1 MWLAYAGS
9 SALAVWLARRFV
21 SSIPARTALLIALL
35 PLVFTGEAMLLGKLY
50 GPADLYETAD
60 PWKSLG
66 PTQAAS
72 APKNP
77 ILSDLAFANLPWRAA
92 VRQSLAEGRLPLWN
106 RFVLAGNPL
115 LGTAQAGVLHPATWI
130 AVWLPVP
137 LSWTFSCAFTLFL
150 GLLSGYLFFRD
161 FDLGER
167 AALTGAVGWGFSTYL
182 LFWDGWSVGPST
194 ATFPLLL
201 LGLRRLAREPGRRA
215 IGLTAAALWLSF
227 CGGHPESFFHCV
239 AAGAVY
245 FAWELFRRR
254 GPAAARAIGAA
265 LAAGALALL
274 LAGPQLFPLLEAIP
288 NSAEYRLRREA
299 VARGSARQAVPL
311 PEAARRLLPD
321 LLPFAHGICGKSPV
335 QAGRDDGSG
344 MPLGY
349 AGAVLFPLALLA
361 VTDPRPRTRGR
372 SIFLAFLV
380 AGFAYGASF
389 PGVLDATSRL
399 PGFAL
404 ALNHRLVFLAGL
416 GLAGLA
422 ALGVERL
429 ETQGGAVRDLG
440 RAAAV
445 CAAVILGAFLL
456 ALPVLRARGLSP
468 GFAGAG
474 LAYQLTPLILLA
486 LAGRTRSPA
495 PRLAAAALA
504 LLVAQRFFE
513 MRGTYPTL
521 PTSALVPPL
530 PTLAAIPPG
539 SEPRRVVATGELL
552 RPNGAA
558 LYQLEDVRG
567 YESLVLDRFA
577 DTYPLWC
584 EAQQASFNRVGD
596 LSRPFLGFL
605 NARYA
610 IGAPGDAAPPGWREQ
625 ARGPE
630 MTIFENPRALPRAFV
645 PTRLRREA
653 DAARRLEAMA
663 RETDFAETAW
673 ISGAGAPVEENG
685 RAALR
690 LRAVGSDLVIS
701 AEASHRAFVATS
713 LPDWPGW
720 VAEAGNR
727 ELPLATVNHAFV
739 GFWLDPGRH
748 TVRLSYRPGSW
759 SLGVAAG
766 GLGAAAA
773 LVLAT
778 ARRRRS

>member
-9 SALAVWLARRFV
+9 SALALWLARRFV
-21 SSIPARTALLIALL
+21 ASVPARTGLLIALL

-50 GPADLYETAD
+50 GPSDLYSTAD
-60 PWKSLG
+60 PWKSLPPADG
-66 PTQAAS
+66 AV
-72 APKNP
+72 APRNP

-92 VRQSLAEGRLPLWN
+92 VRESLTQGRLPLWN

-115 LGTAQAGVLHPATWI
+115 LGTAQAGVLHPSTWL

-137 LSWTFSCAFTLFL
+137 LSWTFSCTFTLFL
-150 GLLSGYLFFRD
+150 GLYAGYLFFRD
-161 FDLGER
+161 FGLGER

-182 LFWDGWSVGPST
+182 LFWNGWSVGPST
-194 ATFPLLL
+194 ATLPLLL
-201 LGLRRLAREPGRRA
+201 LGLRRLAREPGRGA
-215 IGLTAAALWLSF
+215 IGLTVAALWLSF
-227 CGGHPESFFHCV
+227 CGGHPESFFHGA

-265 LAAGALALL
+265 LAAGGLALL
-274 LAGPQLFPLLEAIP
+274 LAGPQLFPLLETIP
-288 NSAEYRLRREA
+288 HSAEYRARREA
-299 VARGSARQAVPL
+299 LARGAARQSVPL
-311 PEAARRLLPD
+311 SEAGRRLLPD
-321 LLPFAHGICGKSPV
+321 LLPFAHGIYGKSPV
-335 QAGRDDGSG
+335 QAERNDGSG
-344 MPLGY
+344 MALGY

-372 SIFLAFLV
+372 AIFLGFFV
-380 AGFAYGASF
+380 AGLAYGASF
-389 PGVLDATSRL
+389 PGLLDATARL

-404 ALNHRLVFLAGL
+404 ALNYRLVFLAGL

-429 ETQGGAVRDLG
+429 ETQRDARDLQ

-445 CAAVILGAFLL
+445 CGTVILGAFLL
-456 ALPVLRARGLSP
+456 ALPVLRARGLAL

-474 LAYQLTPLILLA
+474 LAFELAPLGLLV
-486 LAGRTRSPA
+486 LAGVARVTG
-495 PRLAAAALA
+495 PRLAAAALT
-504 LLVAQRFFE
+504 LLVTQRFFE

-521 PTSALVPPL
+521 PAPTLAPPL

-539 SEPRRVVATGELL
+539 SDPRRVVGAGEVL

-558 LYQLEDVRG
+558 LYRLEDVRG

-584 EAQQASFNRVGD
+584 EAQPASFNRVAD
-596 LSRPFLGFL
+596 LSRPFLAFL

-610 IGAPGDAAPPGWREQ
+610 IGAPGDPAPYGWREQ

-645 PTRLRREA
+645 PSLLHREA
-653 DAARRLEAMA
+653 DPVRRLEAMA
-663 RETDFAETAW
+663 REKDFGKTAW
-673 ISGAGAPVEENG
+673 ISGEGAPVEENG
-685 RAALR
+685 VAALR
-690 LRAVGSDLVIS
+690 LRAVGPDLVVS
-701 AEASHRAFVATS
+701 AEASSRAFVATS

-720 VAEAGNR
+720 VAEDGTR
-727 ELPLATVNHAFV
+727 RLPLETVNHAFV
-739 GFWLDPGRH
+739 GLWIPPGRH

-759 SLGVAAG
+759 SLGLAAG

-773 LVLAT
+773 LLLAT